1 MMREKLKTGP
11 GEREEVKQLDLGP
24 YRGAILAAY
33 DDLDFLQAI
42 SPPDKIWGRPEVRL
56 LLDSRNRV
64 SAVRLPLSGGKEADI
79 VVKEFSSRGLT
90 RLKSL
95 VLPSK
100 AARAWRGAIALKERG
115 LGTASPVA
123 YLERRKRGS
132 VERSYFLT
140 EEIKAAE
147 EIRGLFRSL
156 PPSKLQPLLRAL
168 AAHLSLC
175 HGRGVLHRD
184 LSDGNILVGRD
195 EGGNFR
201 FYFLDTNRI
210 RLRQRLGGCSRSKNL
225 IRLGVPAEFQ
235 DFFLRE
241 YFGEKTL
248 RKRHR
253 FWYKLNKRIFT
264 GYVEAKKKLRLR
276 KIARKLGIQ

>member
-1 MMREKLKTGP
+1 MREKLKTGP
-11 GEREEVKQLDLGP
+11 GEREKLGQLALGP
-24 YRGAILAAY
+24 YKGSILRAY
-33 DDLDFLQAI
+33 DDPDFLRAI
-42 SPPDKIWGRPEVRL
+42 SLPERIWARPGARI

-64 SAVRLPLSGGKEADI
+64 GSVRLPLSGGREADI
-79 VVKEFSSRGLT
+79 VVKEYSSRGLS

-100 AARAWRGAIALKERG
+100 AARAWQGAIALKERG
-115 LGTASPVA
+115 LGTASAVA
-123 YLERRKRGS
+123 FLERRKRGS
-132 VERSYFLT
+132 VRRSFFLT
-140 EEIKAAE
+140 EEIKAAD
-147 EIRGLFRSL
+147 EIRGLFRGL

-175 HGRGVLHRD
+175 HDRGVLHRD
-184 LSDGNILVGRD
+184 LSDGNILVESG

-201 FYFLDTNRI
+201 FYLLDTNRI
-210 RLRQRLGGCSRSKNL
+210 RLRKNLGGCRRVKNL

-241 YFGEKTL
+241 YFRGKTL

-276 KIARKLGIQ
+276 KIARKLRIQ

>member
-1 MMREKLKTGP
+1 MREKVKTGP
-11 GEREEVKQLDLGP
+11 GEREEVRQLTLGP
-24 YRGAILAAY
+24 YKGAIVAAY
-33 DDLDFLQAI
+33 DEPDFLQAI
-42 SPPDKIWGRPEVRL
+42 SPPEKIWRCPDVRI

-64 SAVRLPLSGGKEADI
+64 GAARLPLSGGREADI
-79 VVKEFSSRGLT
+79 VVKEFSSCGLA

-95 VLPSK
+95 ILSSK

-115 LGTASPVA
+115 LSTASAVA

-132 VERSYFLT
+132 VRRSFFLT

-147 EIRGLFRSL
+147 EIRGLFRGL
-156 PPSKLQPLLRAL
+156 PPSELQPLLRAL

-175 HGRGVLHRD
+175 HDGGVLHHD

-195 EGGNFR
+195 EGGRFR

-210 RLRQRLGGCSRSKNL
+210 RLRKHLGGCSRVKNL
-225 IRLGVPAEFQ
+225 IRLGVPTEFQ
-235 DFFLRE
+235 DFFLQE
-241 YFGEKTL
+241 YFREKTL
-248 RKRHR
+248 RKRHQ

-264 GYVEAKKKLRLR
+264 GYGEAKKKLRLR
-276 KIARKLGIQ
+276 KIARKLGIP

>member
-1 MMREKLKTGP
+1 MKEKIKTGP
-11 GEREEVKQLDLGP
+11 GDRVEVRQLTLGP

-33 DDLDFLQAI
+33 EDLDFLQAI
-42 SPPDKIWGRPEVRL
+42 FPPEKIWSHQGLKV

-64 SAVRLPLSGGKEADI
+64 GAVRFPLSGGREAGI
-79 VVKEFSSRGLT
+79 VVKEFSSRGLA

-115 LGTASPVA
+115 VDTASPVA

-132 VERSYFLT
+132 VRSSFFLA
-140 EEIKAAE
+140 EEIKAAD
-147 EIRGLFRSL
+147 EIRGLFRGL
-156 PPSKLQPLLRAL
+156 PPSELQPLLRAL

-175 HGRGVLHRD
+175 HDRGVLHRD
-184 LSDGNILVGRD
+184 LSDGNILVKRD

-201 FYFLDTNRI
+201 FYFLDTNRV
-210 RLRQRLGGCSRSKNL
+210 RLRQRLGGCSRIKNL

-235 DFFLRE
+235 DFFLQE
-241 YFGEKTL
+241 YFRGKTL

-253 FWYKLNKRIFT
+253 FWYRLNKRIFT
-264 GYVEAKKKLRLR
+264 GYMEAKKKLRLR